1 MPKINIHH
9 AAAGLLWLGSMALS
23 PLAMATTIPSI
34 CDADLSNIVT
44 NCGFETGSDSG
55 WTETGNFASIPGF
68 NAISSTVFNSGV
80 NSLRLGNTPGQGV
93 AGLSQTLSTIAGAQ
107 YTISFW
113 WADQRPNT
121 GSTGD
126 LPNQLF
132 TASWDGTNLLT
143 LTDQESNFEEYTFT
157 VTGTGADTL
166 AFSGYSNSYW
176 NYVDDVQVDDPP
188 GDPVPEPASLGLFA
202 GALIALRTLRR
213 RQS

>member
-9 AAAGLLWLGSMALS
+9 AIAGVICLGSMALS

-34 CDADLSNIVT
+34 CDADPSNIVT
-44 NCGFETGSDSG
+44 NCGFETGTDSG
-55 WTETGNFASIPGF
+55 WTETGNFATGW
-68 NAISSTVFNSGV
+68 NAISNSVSNSGQ
-80 NSLRLGNTPGQGV
+80 NSLRLGNSPFQGV
-93 AGLSQTLSTIAGAQ
+93 AGLSQTLNTTAGAQ
-107 YTISFW
+107 YTISFF
-113 WADQRPNT
+113 WADQVANT
-121 GSTGD
+121 GFTGD

-143 LTDQESNFEEYTFT
+143 LTDQESLSFEDFTFT

-166 AFSGYSNSYW
+166 AFSGYSASYW

-202 GALIALRTLRR
+202 GALVALRTLRR